1 MERIA
6 ALMVHDEDGPFA
18 ELERRMSELG
28 IVPIGLRT
36 LVEVKY
42 FLKRLHKP
50 ALIFTDV
57 TLPDGT
63 WADVV
68 QEAKN
73 AATPSPVIVV
83 SRFVDLSLYLETL
96 QKGAV
101 DFIVAPVSTSQLES
115 IIRAATSGLTRSP
128 EEDRTAS
135 DRRSAEGA
143 GAASA

>member
-1 MERIA
+1 MQRIT
-6 ALMVHDEDGPFA
+6 ALMVHDEDGPFGDI
-18 ELERRMSELG
+18 ERRMGELG

-42 FLKRLHKP
+42 FLKRLRKP
-50 ALIFTDV
+50 ALIFTAV

-68 QEAKN
+68 NEAKN
-73 AATPSPVIVV
+73 ASTPSPVIVV

-96 QKGAV
+96 QNGAA
-101 DFIVAPVSTSQLES
+101 DFIVAPVSTSELES
-115 IIRAATSGLTRSP
+115 IIQAATAGPARSP
-128 EEDRTAS
+128 EEARTAS
-135 DRRSAEGA
+135 HGRSAAGS